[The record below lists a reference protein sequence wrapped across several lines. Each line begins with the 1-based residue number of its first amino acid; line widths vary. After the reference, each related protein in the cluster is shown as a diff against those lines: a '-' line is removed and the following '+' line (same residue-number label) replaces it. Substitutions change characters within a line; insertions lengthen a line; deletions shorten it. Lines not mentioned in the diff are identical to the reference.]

1 MAIEILRTEIYENV
15 NGVTVLKEIIE
26 KEVDVLSNEEL
37 IAEKEAQLLAMYNE
51 IQALKQK

>member
-1 MAIEILRTEIYENV
+1 MTKEILRTEVYENV
-15 NGVTVLKEIIE
+15 NGVTTLKNVYETEI
-26 KEVDVLSNEEL
+26 EVPTIEEL